1 MSDAVL
7 VAVLSLSGT
16 LIGSLAGIMTANKLA
31 MWRIEQLEKKV
42 AEHNGIKDRTV
53 ILEQGQKTL
62 FRLHDENRDD
72 IRELLEYHK
81 EEK

>member
-16 LIGSLAGIMTANKLA
+16 LIGSLAGLMTAIKLA
-31 MWRIEQLEKKV
+31 TWRIEQLEKKV

-62 FRLHDENRDD
+62 FRLHDENRND

>member
-1 MSDAVL
+1 M
-7 VAVLSLSGT
+7 
-16 LIGSLAGIMTANKLA
+16 
-31 MWRIEQLEKKV
+31 

-62 FRLHDENRDD
+62 FRLHDENRND

>member
-62 FRLHDENRDD
+62 FRLHDENRND

>member
-16 LIGSLAGIMTANKLA
+16 LIGSLAGIMTVNKLA

-62 FRLHDENRDD
+62 FRLHDENRND